1 MRPVDVKLRIYT
13 YFRKENDK
21 KCPKFKIGDHLNIN
35 IFLQMTMF
43 QIGLKFLWLKKL
55 KTLCHDLKGE
65 ETVGAFYE
73 RELQKR
79 NLKEFRVEKVI
90 KRKGNK
96 LYFHWKVY
104 DSSFNSSIDKKD
116 IIEKSK

>member
-1 MRPVDVKLRIYT
+1 MVNVYNNTYTNNQNETCWCKTKNT
-13 YFRKENDK
+13 YFNKENDK
-21 KCPKFKIGDHLNIN
+21 KCLKFKIGDHLNIN

-73 RELQKR
+73 RELQK
-79 NLKEFRVEKVI
+79 K
-90 KRKGNK
+90 
-96 LYFHWKVY
+96 
-104 DSSFNSSIDKKD
+104 
-116 IIEKSK
+116 KSKGV